1 MFHPH
6 AILALHNPPFFSFIL
21 LLTHTISMYEGG
33 RRKRKEEGKKE
44 EGKGRRKG
52 KEGGKKE
59 EGKGR
64 RDSCMPSPLAP
75 DPIRVQ
81 SCVCCLF

>member
-1 MFHPH
+1 
-6 AILALHNPPFFSFIL
+6 
-21 LLTHTISMYEGG
+21 MYEGG
-33 RRKRKEEGKKE
+33 RERKQER
-44 EGKGRRKG
+44 RRKG

-59 EGKGR
+59 EGKGK